1 MKENILRVAA
11 YARVSTDKEDQTNSL
26 LSQRSYF
33 ADLLHIMKV
42 GNLVKCI
49 MMRESAEHR

>member
-33 ADLLHIMKV
+33 ADYITHHEGWKLSEVYCERK
-42 GNLVKCI
+42 
-49 MMRESAEHR
+49 